1 MKSLSRSKTFYFVFG
16 IVFQCLLGSALA
28 LVFEQ
33 SDLDLIKKKYG
44 TAAQQRFIAWQKLTN
59 EVSGL
64 SDLDKLKRVND
75 FFNQNTA
82 FVEDKVQWQKEDYW
96 ATPSE
101 FLARGAGDCEDYSI
115 AKYFSLVEM
124 GVDENKLR
132 ISYVTAVALNQAHMV
147 LTYYA
152 TTDQTPLILDNL
164 MPTILPATQRTD
176 LVPVYSFNGSSLW
189 LARSQ
194 ASGTPD
200 SNADRL
206 SIWLDLKKRLTEI
219 P

>member
-1 MKSLSRSKTFYFVFG
+1 MKSLSRFKTRHV
-16 IVFQCLLGSALA
+16 ILSIALQCLIGNALG
-28 LVFEQ
+28 LVFEP
-33 SDLDLIKKKYG
+33 SDLELIQTKYG
-44 TAAQQRFIAWQKLTN
+44 AAAKQRFIAWQNLIN
-59 EVSGL
+59 NVSGL

-82 FVEDKVQWQKEDYW
+82 FIADKALWQKDDYW

-132 ISYVTAVALNQAHMV
+132 ITYVTAVALNQAHMV

-152 TTDQTPLILDNL
+152 AADQTPLILDNL
-164 MPTILPATQRTD
+164 MPTILPATQRSD
-176 LVPVYSFNGSSLW
+176 LVPVYSFNGRSLW
-189 LARSQ
+189 LARNQ
-194 ASGTPD
+194 APGQPD
-200 SNADRL
+200 SDADRL
-206 SIWLDLKKRLTEI
+206 SIWLDLKQRLTEI

>member
-1 MKSLSRSKTFYFVFG
+1 
-16 IVFQCLLGSALA
+16 
-28 LVFEQ
+28 
-33 SDLDLIKKKYG
+33 
-44 TAAQQRFIAWQKLTN
+44 
-59 EVSGL
+59 
-64 SDLDKLKRVND
+64 
-75 FFNQNTA
+75 
-82 FVEDKVQWQKEDYW
+82 
-96 ATPSE
+96 
-101 FLARGAGDCEDYSI
+101 
-115 AKYFSLVEM
+115 M